1 MAVKKRNRK
10 TVQKSSKAVGPSHP
24 SAGQSKSVTPYKR
37 QIKDVQGTSRTVQPK
52 ALPDGTK
59 IGSAGERHGSSKP
72 PFNYTSILKNIFKIG
87 KSTLSPLL
95 IALRSE
101 ELGKGSDIVPAELA
115 SIIKKTDPPVI
126 KKTDPPVKKTDPP
139 VKKTDPPVK
148 SEDKAEPAKTS
159 STSFKEEFAKNR
171 AAGKPNFTW
180 NGKSYST
187 ATKDDV
193 KKSGSKN
200 LREHENKK
208 QGKKA
213 TSFGTAFAAA
223 KKEGAKTFSF
233 NGKSYSTKT
242 K

>member
-10 TVQKSSKAVGPSHP
+10 TVQKSSKSVGSSHP
-24 SAGQSKSVTPYKR
+24 SAGQSKSATPYKR
-37 QIKDVQGTSRTVQPK
+37 KIKDVKGTNRTVKPK
-52 ALPDGTK
+52 VLKDGTK

-72 PFNYTSILKNIFKIG
+72 PLNYTSILKNIFKIG

-126 KKTDPPVKKTDPP
+126 KKTDPPVK
-139 VKKTDPPVK
+139 
-148 SEDKAEPAKTS
+148 SEDKEEPAKTS

>member
-101 ELGKGSDIVPAELA
+101 ELGKGSDIVPAKLA
-115 SIIKKTDPPVI
+115 SVIKKTDPPVI

-139 VKKTDPPVK
+139 VK
-148 SEDKAEPAKTS
+148 SEDKEEPAKTS

>member
-101 ELGKGSDIVPAELA
+101 ELGKGSDIVPAKLA
-115 SIIKKTDPPVI
+115 SVI

>member
-101 ELGKGSDIVPAELA
+101 ELGKGSDIVPAKLA
-115 SIIKKTDPPVI
+115 SVI
-126 KKTDPPVKKTDPP
+126 KKTDPP

-148 SEDKAEPAKTS
+148 SEDKEEPAKTS

>member
-101 ELGKGSDIVPAELA
+101 ELGKGSDIVPAKLA
-115 SIIKKTDPPVI
+115 SVI
-126 KKTDPPVKKTDPP
+126 KKTDPP

>member
-101 ELGKGSDIVPAELA
+101 ELGKGSDIVPAKLA
-115 SIIKKTDPPVI
+115 SVI

-139 VKKTDPPVK
+139 VKKTDPP
-148 SEDKAEPAKTS
+148 EDKAEPAKTS